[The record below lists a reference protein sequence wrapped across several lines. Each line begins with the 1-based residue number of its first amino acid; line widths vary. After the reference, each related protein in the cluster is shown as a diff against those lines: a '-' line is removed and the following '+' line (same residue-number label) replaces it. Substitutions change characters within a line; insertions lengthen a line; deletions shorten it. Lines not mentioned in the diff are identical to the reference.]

1 MKNRN
6 SDQFVYFAEPRRCWG
21 RLQSRV
27 LYCLVDGR
35 GEARGDTISTY
46 CWDEPPTPRQIYSQ
60 GRAAKSIGARP
71 VRRVGRVWIWRLR
84 GLKPSSGD
92 TARLPCAEKAK

>member
-21 RLQSRV
+21 RLQSRA
-27 LYCLVDGR
+27 LYALVDGQGSATTR
-35 GEARGDTISTY
+35 EIATY
-46 CWDEPPTPRQIYSQ
+46 CWDSEPTPRQIYSQ

-71 VRRVGRVWIWRLR
+71 VRRIGRVWVW
-84 GLKPSSGD
+84 S
-92 TARLPCAEKAK
+92 LPL